1 MIAPVKQPL
10 RFEMAQ
16 RVLPVHV
23 RAQSADVGIAL
34 AAVAAGFFCLTPYP
48 ALAVGGTSA
57 LQIGNVFTLLMVL
70 PIVAMSWRRRAFWI
84 YPLILMPLCFSAL
97 KIGVMGDGDI
107 GVSLKAIVVWAIS
120 CLTLLIPQL
129 YARRYAL
136 NLLTGIAVATML
148 HAGIGLWQVYSFS
161 NGVFPFAGLYVN
173 QSFLSVQDN
182 AETIAKYT
190 QRPFGLFPEPS
201 AMSSSLAPW
210 VLFWAAMFCGLVRL
224 KQQPAR
230 WQQMLFGLASI
241 SGLGLI
247 ILSQSGHA
255 AVTLAALLLFAV
267 VWFVRCGATLR
278 SYLVI
283 VTALGVVLPLVLWFA
298 AVSLGNRVG
307 DSAMGNS
314 SWEERSAS
322 LRLGF
327 SMLIEGD
334 AARAICGVGV
344 GHVAPSLWNAA
355 QIDAVFS
362 VLLTYVYE
370 TGLIGVLAIGAIGYC
385 LLRVWKSVRFS
396 LAFAGITGVWL
407 VGITLT
413 TSYEQ
418 LLSLWLVLGWLT
430 VWPEMCELVT
440 VRRVAAATARQ
451 TIAPIIAEPG
461 VSVISPL
468 GKHAAQLPKR
478 WTDQ

>member
-1 MIAPVKQPL
+1 VIAPLKQPL

-16 RVLPVHV
+16 RVLPLRV
-23 RAQSADVGIAL
+23 RAQSAGAGIAL
-34 AAVAAGFFCLTPYP
+34 AAGAAGFFCLIPYP

-70 PIVAMSWRRRAFWI
+70 PIVAMSWRGRAFWI
-84 YPLILMPLCFSAL
+84 YPLILVPLCFSAL
-97 KIGVMGDGDI
+97 KIGVTGDGELGI
-107 GVSLKAIVVWAIS
+107 CLKAIVVWAVS
-120 CLTLLIPQL
+120 CLALLIPQL

-136 NLLTGIAVATML
+136 NLLTGIAAATLL

-161 NGVFPFAGLYVN
+161 NGIFPFAGLYVN

-182 AETIAKYT
+182 ADIIAKYT

-210 VLFWAAMFCGLVRL
+210 VLFWAAIFCGLVRL

-230 WQQMLFGLASI
+230 WQQVLFALASI

-283 VTALGVVLPLVLWFA
+283 VTVLGIVLPLVIWG
-298 AVSLGNRVG
+298 AVISLGNRVG

-314 SWEERSAS
+314 SWAERSAS

-334 AARAICGVGV
+334 SARAICGGGV
-344 GHVAPSLWNAA
+344 GHVAPALWNAA

-370 TGLIGVLAIGAIGYC
+370 TGLIGVLAIGAIGYY
-385 LLRVWKSVRFS
+385 LLRLWKSLRFN
-396 LAFAGITGVWL
+396 LAFAAITSVWL

-418 LLSLWLVLGWLT
+418 LLSLWLVLGWLIA
-430 VWPEMCELVT
+430 WPEICALAT
-440 VRRVAAATARQ
+440 VRRIAAAVRQ
-451 TIAPIIAEPG
+451 PIEPIISEPG
-461 VSVISPL
+461 VSVTSPFA
-468 GKHAAQLPKR
+468 KHAPQLHKR